1 MPHIWRPSVT
11 VAAIIERDG
20 KYLLVEEETSEG
32 IRLNQPAGHLDPHET
47 LEQAVVREVLEETA
61 HEFFPRALVGMYM
74 SRYCSKRRGTDVT
87 YLRFTFC
94 GDPGQEFDQPLDH
107 GILRTLWMTRE
118 ELAACPE
125 RHRSPIVMQCI
136 DDYLA
141 GKRAPLE
148 LLQTHP
154 SVFEGGLTLK
164 TDVT

>member
-1 MPHIWRPSVT
+1 MPHTWKPSVT

-20 KYLLVEEETSEG
+20 RFLLIEEETSEG
-32 IRLNQPAGHLDPHET
+32 VRLNQPAGHLDPLET

-61 HEFFPRALVGMYM
+61 HDFVPHALVGMYM
-74 SRYCSKRRGTDVT
+74 SRYTSKRRGTDVT

-94 GDPGQEFDQPLDH
+94 GAAGKEHDQPLDH
-107 GILRTLWMTRE
+107 GIIRTLWMTRDE
-118 ELAACPE
+118 MAACQE
-125 RHRSPIVMQCI
+125 RHRSPIVLQCV

-148 LLQTHP
+148 LLHTHS
-154 SVFEGGLTLK
+154 SVFEGGLPMR